1 MGFFFGVSGL
11 RIRLNFL
18 LRYLHAC
25 GETFGP
31 NPVPVS
37 LYFGANSMRQL
48 MCALFFLLTAVSLT
62 THAKPSESERF
73 NHWLDTNW
81 EETLQRDPI
90 LATSLGDPRYNAR
103 MVDDTTATWRADNKR
118 YLQRQL
124 KQLKAFNPKA
134 LSDKD
139 RLSYGIL
146 KSDIEE
152 ALRAERFPRWMLP
165 ISQTGGT
172 PSFLALLGSGKSLQP
187 FRTTKDYD
195 DWIQR
200 LTLAVPLF
208 DGIVANLEVGMSK
221 GVTQPRAVVEKVL
234 PQLAALL
241 VIDPEQSIFWGPI
254 KDFPESITA
263 TDRTRITAQLRA
275 LLKDKVMPA
284 YQRLYNFVRDEYLP
298 KARTSIALSD
308 LPDGRAWY
316 AHLAQASTT
325 TTLSPNAIH
334 VLGQQEVSRILG
346 EMEAVR
352 REVKFDG
359 DLKTFF
365 KHLQDEPRFYY
376 QKPED
381 LLAGYRALQVR
392 INGLLPKLFDI
403 APKAD
408 YEVRAVEAFRAES
421 AAGAQYEGPS
431 ADGTRPGVFYVN
443 TFNLN
448 AQPIFGM
455 ETLSLHEASPGHHF
469 QISIAQEDALLPKFR
484 RFNTNYVAYVEGW
497 ALYAESLGKELG
509 LFTDPYQWYG
519 RLSDEQLR
527 AMRLVVDTG
536 LHTKGWSRQ
545 KAIDYMLANSS
556 MVESDVVSEVERY
569 IARPGQALGYKIGQ
583 LEISRLRR
591 EAETALGAR
600 FDVKG
605 FHRLVLTSGQLPMS
619 VLRASVVEW
628 VQSEKA
634 KY

>member
-1 MGFFFGVSGL
+1 
-11 RIRLNFL
+11 
-18 LRYLHAC
+18 
-25 GETFGP
+25 
-31 NPVPVS
+31 
-37 LYFGANSMRQL
+37 MRQL
-48 MCALFFLLTAVSLT
+48 LCAFFLLAAVSVS
-62 THAKPSESERF
+62 AYAVKPTESQRF
-73 NHWLDTNW
+73 NQWLDTNW

-90 LATSLGDPRYNAR
+90 LATSLGDPRYNALLINN
-103 MVDDTTATWRADNKR
+103 TTAAWRADNKR
-118 YLQRQL
+118 YLERQL

-134 LSDKD
+134 LSDED

-146 KSDIEE
+146 KRDIGE
-152 ALRAERFPRWMLP
+152 ALQGERFPGWMLP

-187 FRTTKDYD
+187 FRSIKDYD

-208 DGIVANLEVGMSK
+208 DGMVANLRIGISK
-221 GVTQPRAVVEKVL
+221 GVTQPRAVVDKVL
-234 PQLAALL
+234 PQLAAL
-241 VIDPEQSIFWGPI
+241 IATDPEQSIFWGPI
-254 KDFPESITA
+254 KDFPESVTGA
-263 TDRTRITAQLRA
+263 DRARMTRQLRA
-275 LLKDKVMPA
+275 LLTDKVMPA
-284 YQRLYNFVRDEYLP
+284 YQRLYNFVRDDYLP
-298 KARTSIALSD
+298 KARTSTAWSD
-308 LPDGRAWY
+308 LPDGKAWY

-325 TTLSPNAIH
+325 TTLSPDAIH
-334 VLGQQEVSRILG
+334 TLGQQEVNRILG
-346 EMEAVR
+346 EMDAVR
-352 REVKFDG
+352 HEVKFDG
-359 DLKTFF
+359 DLKAFF
-365 KHLQDEPRFYY
+365 KHLQDEPRYYY

-408 YEVRAVEAFRAES
+408 YEVREVETFRAES

-431 ADGTRPGVFYVN
+431 ADGARPGVFYVN
-443 TFNLN
+443 TFNLK

-469 QISIAQEDALLPKFR
+469 QISIAQEDTSLPKFR

-556 MVESDVVSEVERY
+556 MAESDVVSEVERY
-569 IARPGQALGYKIGQ
+569 IAHPGQALGYKIGQ

-591 EAETALGAR
+591 EAEAALGVR

-628 VQSEKA
+628 VQAEKA
-634 KY
+634 KH

>member
-1 MGFFFGVSGL
+1 
-11 RIRLNFL
+11 
-18 LRYLHAC
+18 
-25 GETFGP
+25 
-31 NPVPVS
+31 
-37 LYFGANSMRQL
+37 MRQL
-48 MCALFFLLTAVSLT
+48 LCAFSLLVAVSVSAQ
-62 THAKPSESERF
+62 AKPSESQRF
-73 NHWLDTNW
+73 NQWLDANW

-103 MVDDTTATWRADNKR
+103 LVNDTTSGWRADHKR
-118 YLQRQL
+118 YLERQL
-124 KQLKAFNPKA
+124 KQLKAFHTKA

-146 KSDIEE
+146 KRDVEE
-152 ALRAERFPRWMLP
+152 ALQGERFPGWMLP
-165 ISQTGGT
+165 ISQTGGM

-195 DWIQR
+195 DWLQR
-200 LTLAVPLF
+200 LALAVPQF
-208 DGIVANLEVGMSK
+208 DGMVANLRVGMSK
-221 GVTQPRAVVEKVL
+221 GVTQPRAVVDKVL
-234 PQLAALL
+234 PQLAALI
-241 VIDPEQSIFWGPI
+241 VTDPEQSIFWGPV
-254 KDFPESITA
+254 KDFPESVA
-263 TDRTRITAQLRA
+263 AADRARITAQLRT
-275 LLKDKVMPA
+275 LLADKVMPA
-284 YQRLYNFVRDEYLP
+284 YQRLHNFVRDDYQP
-298 KARTSIALSD
+298 KARTSTAWSD
-308 LPDGRAWY
+308 LPDGKAWY

-334 VLGQQEVSRILG
+334 TLGQQEVGRILG

-359 DLKTFF
+359 DLKAFF
-365 KHLQDEPRFYY
+365 KHLQDEPRYY
-376 QKPED
+376 HQKPED

-392 INGLLPKLFDI
+392 INALLPKLFDI

-443 TFNLN
+443 TFNLK

-469 QISIAQEDALLPKFR
+469 QISIAQEDTALPKFR

-545 KAIDYMLANSS
+545 QAIDYMLANSS
-556 MVESDVVSEVERY
+556 MAESDVVSEVERY

-591 EAETALGAR
+591 EAEAALGAR

-605 FHRLVLTSGQLPMS
+605 FHRLVLTSGQLPMG
-619 VLRASVVEW
+619 VLRASVEEW
-628 VQSEKA
+628 VQSEKT
-634 KY
+634 KR

>member
-1 MGFFFGVSGL
+1 
-11 RIRLNFL
+11 
-18 LRYLHAC
+18 
-25 GETFGP
+25 
-31 NPVPVS
+31 
-37 LYFGANSMRQL
+37 MRQL

-62 THAKPSESERF
+62 AHAKPSESESF
-73 NHWLDTNW
+73 NHWLDGNW

-146 KSDIEE
+146 KRDIEE

-284 YQRLYNFVRDEYLP
+284 YQRLYNFVRNEYLP
-298 KARTSIALSD
+298 KARISIALSD

-316 AHLAQASTT
+316 AHLAQVSTT
-325 TTLSPNAIH
+325 TTLSPDAIH
-334 VLGQQEVSRILG
+334 ALGQQEVSRILV

-583 LEISRLRR
+583 LEISRMRR
-591 EAETALGAR
+591 EAEAALGAR

>member
-1 MGFFFGVSGL
+1 
-11 RIRLNFL
+11 
-18 LRYLHAC
+18 
-25 GETFGP
+25 
-31 NPVPVS
+31 
-37 LYFGANSMRQL
+37 MRQL
-48 MCALFFLLTAVSLT
+48 LCAFSLLVALSVSAY
-62 THAKPSESERF
+62 AKPSDSERF
-73 NHWLDTNW
+73 NQWLDTNW

-90 LATSLGDPRYNAR
+90 LATSLGDPRYNGR
-103 MVDDTTATWRADNKR
+103 LVDDTTAAWRADNKR
-118 YLQRQL
+118 YLERRL

-146 KSDIEE
+146 KRDIEQ
-152 ALRAERFPRWMLP
+152 ALQGERFPGWMLP
-165 ISQTGGT
+165 ISQTGGL

-200 LTLAVPLF
+200 LAHAVPLF
-208 DGIVANLEVGMSK
+208 DGMVANLRVGMSN
-221 GVTQPRAVVEKVL
+221 GVTQPRAVVDKVL
-234 PQLAALL
+234 PQLTALI

-254 KDFPESITA
+254 KDFPESVSA
-263 TDRTRITAQLRA
+263 ADRRRITAQLRA
-275 LLKDKVMPA
+275 LLVDKVTPA
-284 YQRLYNFVRDEYLP
+284 YQRLHNFVRDDYLP
-298 KARTSIALSD
+298 KARTSTAWSD
-308 LPDGRAWY
+308 LPDGKAWY
-316 AHLAQASTT
+316 GHLAQASTT
-325 TTLSPNAIH
+325 TALSPDAIH
-334 VLGQQEVSRILG
+334 ALGQREVSRILG

-359 DLKTFF
+359 DLKAFF
-365 KHLQDEPRFYY
+365 KHLQDEPRYYY

-381 LLAGYRALQVR
+381 LLAGYRDLQIR

-431 ADGTRPGVFYVN
+431 ADGARPGVFYVN
-443 TFNLN
+443 TFNLK

-469 QISIAQEDALLPKFR
+469 QISIAQEDTSLPKFR
-484 RFNTNYVAYVEGW
+484 RFNTHYVAYVEGW

-545 KAIDYMLANSS
+545 QAIDYMLANSS
-556 MVESDVVSEVERY
+556 MAESDVVSEVERY

-591 EAETALGAR
+591 EAEATLGVR

-628 VQSEKA
+628 VQTEKA
-634 KY
+634 KR